1 MGDLLNHLANVRR
14 FVEWIGVVVRNIVG
28 SEIANDLPV
37 IGECDQALICRIVI
51 PFKVGETISVATDI
65 RFFDRFRKNV
75 DELGGAFDRTVADR
89 IGTIAV
95 PIRFGVFV
103 TQGLYSM
110 KDIVAA
116 IEDAAGN

>member
-89 IGTIAV
+89 IGAV
-95 PIRFGVFV
+95 AIPISFGVFL
-103 TQGLYSM
+103 TQCL
-110 KDIVAA
+110 DRLQAVAAA

>member
-89 IGTIAV
+89 IGAV
-95 PIRFGVFV
+95 AIPI
-103 TQGLYSM
+103 
-110 KDIVAA
+110 
-116 IEDAAGN
+116 